1 MFFFHIMPQYRIW
14 DTPILKKTHELYSLF
29 QIFLG
34 ENIATGIPTD
44 YNVDED
50 IDDYQALFYNTD
62 ETSKTLYRSVVIQRA
77 MLLTSFLFIL
87 IAGVTV
93 RIYLDGK
100 TSISDRQCPPFNE
113 TIHNITYLNNTLGA
127 CT

>member
-1 MFFFHIMPQYRIW
+1 MPQYRIW

-62 ETSKTLYRSVVIQRA
+62 VNGGHCLSLIDVLPSKYILTVTPAIRINRNEVRS
-77 MLLTSFLFIL
+77 
-87 IAGVTV
+87 IA
-93 RIYLDGK
+93 R
-100 TSISDRQCPPFNE
+100 
-113 TIHNITYLNNTLGA
+113 
-127 CT
+127 